1 MKIGKM
7 PTRADVARLADT
19 STAVVSYVV
28 NDGPRPE
35 AAATRERVRAAITE
49 LGYRPNAVAR
59 ALGAQQTQTIGM
71 LVPDISNP
79 FFAEL
84 SQAVEDHAFGLGKVL
99 LLGDSNGSNQREA
112 AYLRR
117 FLQQQ
122 VDGIIFIG
130 LRRQSSLRLVEDAG
144 VAAVVLDR
152 PLDDLLLCSVSIDN
166 AGAAFAATTHLL
178 DHGHVRIG
186 CVAGP
191 GDQNAAVDRRS
202 GWERALREAG
212 IHPDPA
218 LVHVDDFLRR
228 RRRAGRP
235 GVARCVRT
243 DRGVRQ
249 QRLTG
254 RRTAGGRS
262 PAGVVRAR

>member
-19 STAVVSYVV
+19 STAVVNYVV
-28 NDGPRPE
+28 NDGPRPV

-59 ALGAQQTQTIGM
+59 ALRAQQTQTIGM

-99 LLGDSNGSNQREA
+99 LLGDSNGSNQREG

-117 FLQQQ
+117 FLEQQ
-122 VDGIIFIG
+122 VDGIVFIG

-152 PLDDLLLCSVSIDN
+152 PLDDLLLSSVSIDN

-178 DHGHVRIG
+178 GRGHVRIG

-191 GDQNAAVDRRS
+191 GDQNAAVGRP
-202 GWERALREAG
+202 ALRMGAG
-212 IHPDPA
+212 PSRGRHPPRSRA
-218 LVHVDDFLRR
+218 GPRR
-228 RRRAGRP
+228 RLLR
-235 GVARCVRT
+235 
-243 DRGVRQ
+243 
-249 QRLTG
+249 
-254 RRTAGGRS
+254 
-262 PAGVVRAR
+262 